1 MRNAKGNTPFDIALK
16 KNHTEI
22 IEVFLS
28 LHEWPK
34 LIGLAENQGQKSEN
48 LQFKLL
54 NKSHPEMT
62 TIILDKLAPN
72 NERKEYNY
80 APLDPSFKSL
90 GKTNDHPLS
99 IISKTEKEYLLKHEV
114 IRSLIKLKWRKIPR
128 WLYYTNLITYALFL
142 FLLTYHLLT
151 AHKIRE
157 PEQLSNE
164 ANNSNLSISET
175 TAEMDLNATEDSI
188 LSESFYAIKKVKF
201 SSNGSIFL
209 LTLNIV
215 LLGLHLL
222 KELFQFYH
230 SRCRYFYALD
240 NNLELFTYILSI
252 IFLFPPS
259 TQLSTFYK
267 NQNFDGSGEVLRIK
281 SDFQWGIGSLCGLSG
296 WIVFAL

>member
-1 MRNAKGNTPFDIALK
+1 LR
-16 KNHTEI
+16 
-22 IEVFLS
+22 
-28 LHEWPK
+28 LHEWSK
-34 LIGLAENQGQKSEN
+34 LIGLTENQGQTNEN

-80 APLDPSFKSL
+80 VPLDPSFKCLS
-90 GKTNDHPLS
+90 KINDHPLS

-114 IRSLIKLKWRKIPR
+114 ISSLIKLKWKKIPR
-128 WLYYTNLITYALFL
+128 WLYYTNLITYALYL

-151 AHKIRE
+151 AHKIVESER
-157 PEQLSNE
+157 LSNQT
-164 ANNSNLSISET
+164 NNTTFET
-175 TAEMDLNATEDSI
+175 IAEMDLNATEDTI
-188 LSESFYAIKKVKF
+188 LSESYYTIKKVKF

-215 LLGLHLL
+215 LLGLHFL
-222 KELFQFYH
+222 KELFQIYH

-267 NQNFDGSGEVLRIK
+267 NQNFDGSSEVLRIK